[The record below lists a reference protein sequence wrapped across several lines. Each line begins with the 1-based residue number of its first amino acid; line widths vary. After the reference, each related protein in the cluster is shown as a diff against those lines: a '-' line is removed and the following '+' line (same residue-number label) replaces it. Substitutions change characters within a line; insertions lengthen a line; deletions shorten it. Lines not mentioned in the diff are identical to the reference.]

1 MTLRQLRTTAL
12 VTALLAGT
20 AGIAFA
26 QQGTEGATSPG
37 GAVTEGPGRAGNAG
51 MGKTTPSAVTGT
63 DQAMGN
69 QGMGM
74 GKKMKTKKT
83 ARRHTGRTTGSG
95 RAPE

>member
-12 VTALLAGT
+12 AAALLAGT

-51 MGKTTPSAVTGT
+51 MGRSTPSAVTGT
-63 DQAMGN
+63 DQTTT
-69 QGMGM
+69 M
-74 GKKMKTKKT
+74 GKRVKTRKT
-83 ARRHTGRTTGSG
+83 ARRHTGQTTGSG
-95 RAPE
+95 RSPQ

>member
-12 VTALLAGT
+12 AAALLAGT
-20 AGIAFA
+20 AGVAFA

-51 MGKTTPSAVTGT
+51 MGRSTPSAVTGT
-63 DQAMGN
+63 DQTTT
-69 QGMGM
+69 

-83 ARRHTGRTTGSG
+83 ARHHTGQTTGSSP
-95 RAPE
+95 APQ

>member
-1 MTLRQLRTTAL
+1 MTLSQLRTTAL
-12 VTALLAGT
+12 AAALLAGT

-51 MGKTTPSAVTGT
+51 MGRSTPSAVTGT
-63 DQAMGN
+63 DQTVGR
-69 QGMGM
+69 
-74 GKKMKTKKT
+74 KMKARRT

-95 RAPE
+95 RVPE